1 MYYMGGSHTSLPA
14 PYELNNM
21 ALLGN
26 PSSGSSGQYLAKG
39 GKASKG
45 HKGMTKVHMNR
56 HETNIL
62 DHLQG
67 GAEHGPGGI
76 KGYSH
81 LEELLKNPHIVRNV
95 HHHAQRH
102 HHAEGGIERLR
113 EGGRFGDNEIAL
125 IGPNTE
131 RLFNELA
138 GHPTNNPNTGHP
150 EYWSIGPALSGLGGA
165 LGSGMS
171 KFGGMLGN
179 FGRTAATGMGN
190 AARAAAPVLQQAATG
205 AKNVLGSD
213 QFKNVASGV
222 LNATQP
228 LIQQQLDKHL
238 GQDWG
243 GVAGNIG
250 QTAQNQYLGQG
261 DPNSAWN
268 QLGQAAGTSINK
280 YSQGSTPQQAAGYGM
295 SQFGQDMGGNMGQVA
310 QGFGNAMS
318 QGQGNYQMPSRQD
331 MYNSFNGQN
340 SRNAVQDI
348 GNNLIQGGWGGG
360 QQAARNQMN
369 QGMQRAMQG
378 NTMSGQGS
386 QQSSRNQY
394 MQPQY
399 MQSFARPSNMNSPN
413 QGYGMQNRYDP
424 YNQNY
429 NPMEEDNYGYG

>member
-1 MYYMGGSHTSLPA
+1 MGNNTLPA
-14 PYELNNM
+14 PYELN
-21 ALLGN
+21 
-26 PSSGSSGQYLAKG
+26 SGASANNAAPGAAYLAKG
-39 GKASKG
+39 GSASKG

-95 HHHAQRH
+95 HHHARH
-102 HHAEGGIERLR
+102 HHADGGIERLK
-113 EGGRFGDNEIAL
+113 EGGRFGDNEVAM

-131 RLFNELA
+131 HLFNELA
-138 GHPTNNPNTGHP
+138 GHPTRNPNTGHP
-150 EYWSIGPALSGLGGA
+150 EYWSIGPALSGISGA
-165 LGSGMS
+165 LGGMAS
-171 KFGGMLGN
+171 RGMGMLGN
-179 FGRTAATGMGN
+179 LGRSAASGIGS
-190 AARAAAPVLQQAATG
+190 AARAAAPVLQNAI
-205 AKNVLGSD
+205 KSD
-213 QFKNVASGV
+213 QFKNFATGA

-243 GVAGNIG
+243 GVAGAIG
-250 QTAQNQYLGQG
+250 NTAQDQYLGQG
-261 DPNSAWN
+261 DPNSMWN
-268 QLGQAAGTSINK
+268 QMGQAAGTSVNR

-295 SQFGQDMGGNMGQVA
+295 SQFGQNVGGNMGQGL

-348 GNNLIQGGWGGG
+348 GTNLIQGGWGGG
-360 QQAARNQMN
+360 QQAARNQVN
-369 QGMQRAMQG
+369 QGMQRAFGGMQQG
-378 NTMSGQGS
+378 GQ
-386 QQSSRNQY
+386 QAARNQY

-399 MQSFARPSNMNSPN
+399 MQSFSRHSNMNSPN
-413 QGYGMQNRYDP
+413 QGYGMQNP
-424 YNQNY
+424 YNQGY
-429 NPMEEDNYGYG
+429 NPMEEDNYVYG

>member
-14 PYELNNM
+14 PYELSNM
-21 ALLGN
+21 GLLGN
-26 PSSGSSGQYLAKG
+26 PSSSSSGQYLAKG

-45 HKGMTKVHMNR
+45 HKGMTKVHLSR
-56 HETNIL
+56 REAADL
-62 DHLQG
+62 DHMQG
-67 GAEHGPGGI
+67 GPEHGSEGV
-76 KGYSH
+76 KVYSH
-81 LEELLKNPHIVRNV
+81 LEELLRNPHIVRNV
-95 HHHAQRH
+95 HHHAQQHRRH
-102 HHAEGGIERLR
+102 HADGGLEQQR
-113 EGGRFGDNEIAL
+113 EAGRFGDNEIAM
-125 IGPNTE
+125 IGPNTH
-131 RLFNELA
+131 RLFNQLA
-138 GHPTNNPNTGHP
+138 GHPTRNPNTGLP

-165 LGSGMS
+165 LGSGLSSM
-171 KFGGMLGN
+171 GGM
-179 FGRTAATGMGN
+179 FGRGLSSMGG
-190 AARAAAPVLQQAATG
+190 ALGRGAQAAAPMLQQAATG

-213 QFKNVASGV
+213 QFKNFATGA

-238 GQDWG
+238 GNDWG
-243 GVAGNIG
+243 GVAGAIG
-250 QTAQNQYLGQG
+250 NTAQNQYLGQG

-268 QLGQAAGTSINK
+268 QMGQAAGTSINK

-295 SQFGQDMGGNMGQVA
+295 SQFGQDLGGNMGKVA

-369 QGMQRAMQG
+369 QGMQRAFGGMQQG
-378 NTMSGQGS
+378 GQ
-386 QQSSRNQY
+386 QAARNQY

-399 MQSFARPSNMNSPN
+399 MQSFSRPSNMNIPN
-413 QGYGMQNRYDP
+413 QGYGMQNP
-424 YNQNY
+424 YNQNNQNY